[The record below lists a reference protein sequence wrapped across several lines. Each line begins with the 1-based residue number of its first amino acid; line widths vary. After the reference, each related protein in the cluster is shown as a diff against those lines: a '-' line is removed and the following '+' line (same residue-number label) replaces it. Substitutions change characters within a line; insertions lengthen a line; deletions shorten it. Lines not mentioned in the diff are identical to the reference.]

1 MVTTGESESLGATQT
16 SASTPFDAILSV
28 QGVVKS
34 FGGLQVLRGIDLEVE
49 PGTIH
54 GLIGPNGCG
63 KSTLFDVVTG
73 NQKSNEGKVVFR
85 GTEIGGV
92 RPDIISRRG
101 LVRTFQLT
109 RVFRSLTVAE
119 NLLVFAGAHRADGK
133 KGSEQRVIDLLE
145 FVHLSGLAER
155 EASTLSY
162 GQSKLLELA
171 QVLMHQPT
179 MLLLDEPFAGINPG
193 LIDVIVGHLQKLR
206 DQGMTV
212 LLVEHNLPMVSKLC
226 DRIAVINTGRV
237 IINDLPD
244 VVVND
249 PRVKEA
255 FLGD

>member
-16 SASTPFDAILSV
+16 SASTPFDPILSV

-63 KSTLFDVVTG
+63 KSTLFDVITG

-109 RVFRSLTVAE
+109 RVFGNLTVAE

-133 KGSEQRVIDLLE
+133 EGSEQRVIDLLE

-226 DRIAVINTGRV
+226 DRIAVINSGKV

-249 PRVKEA
+249 PRVREA

>member
-226 DRIAVINTGRV
+226 DRIAVINSGKV

-249 PRVKEA
+249 PRVREA

>member
-28 QGVVKS
+28 QGVGKS